1 MVQRWLYSTNAKDIS
16 ILYFILALF
25 SGIAGTAMS
34 MIIRLELAAPGAQ
47 YLSGNN
53 QLFNVL
59 VVGHA
64 ILMIF
69 FLVMPALI
77 GGFGNYMLPLMIGA
91 TDMSFPR
98 INAIGFWL
106 LPIALVCLVTSTLV
120 EAGAGTGWTVY
131 PPLASIQAHSGPSVD
146 LAIFSLHMTSI
157 SSLLGAINFIVTTLN
172 MRTNGITMHKMPLF
186 VWAIFITAFLLLLS
200 LPVLSAGVTMLLLD
214 RNFNTSFFE
223 VAGGGDPI
231 LYQHL
236 FLTILLIMLLI
247 ITFYLTQYNYSLLR
261 NLTDNDI
268 KNLNL
273 KINKEIFNFN
283 KFNEEY
289 KKQYPNNNL
298 PSKEFLEWFIGFFEG
313 DGSFLI
319 AKRGDL
325 SIIITQSD
333 KDINVLNYI
342 KDNINFGNIIIQ
354 SKKDKTYRWVV
365 NKQLDLK
372 LLIHLFN
379 GNIVLPIRYVK
390 LSIFITKLNEK
401 LLKNNESIIIIN
413 NYVKLPSLNDAWL
426 IGFIEAEG
434 CFSIRYSTAY
444 NKFNPIFSLSQKYE
458 SNKYVLEHIL
468 YLFQTYINKPKGSI
482 RAHSKNNVFEINILG
497 TTSCLSILNYFKNF
511 NFHSNKFNSYIL
523 WLEINIILSKRKLN
537 PLTDEQIIN
546 LANKC
551 KIINKK

>member
-1 MVQRWLYSTNAKDIS
+1 
-16 ILYFILALF
+16 
-25 SGIAGTAMS
+25 
-34 MIIRLELAAPGAQ
+34 
-47 YLSGNN
+47 
-53 QLFNVL
+53 
-59 VVGHA
+59 
-64 ILMIF
+64 
-69 FLVMPALI
+69 
-77 GGFGNYMLPLMIGA
+77 MLPLMIGA

-106 LPIALVCLVTSTLV
+106 LPMALVCLVTSTLV

-131 PPLASIQAHSGPSVD
+131 PPLSSIQAHSGPSVD
-146 LAIFSLHMTSI
+146 LAIFSLHLTSI

-172 MRTNGITMHKMPLF
+172 MRTNGMTMHKMPLF

-247 ITFYLTQYNYSLLR
+247 ITFYLTQYNFSLLR
-261 NLTDNDI
+261 DLTDNDI
-268 KNLNL
+268 KDYNLE
-273 KINKEIFNFN
+273 INKDLFNFN

-333 KDINVLNYI
+333 KDIDVLNYI
-342 KDNINFGNIIIQ
+342 KDNLNFGNIIIQ

-365 NKQLDLK
+365 NKQSDLK

-379 GNIVLPIRYVK
+379 GNIVLPLRYVK
-390 LSIFITKLNEK
+390 LSIFISKLNEK
-401 LLKNNESIIIIN
+401 LLKNNESIIIIK
-413 NYVKLPSLNDAWL
+413 NYIKLPSLNDAWL
-426 IGFIEAEG
+426 IGFIDAEG
-434 CFSIRYSTAY
+434 CFSIRFSTAY
-444 NKFNPIFSLSQKYE
+444 KKFNPIFSLSQKYQ

-468 YLFQTYINKPKGSI
+468 TLFQTYINKPKGSI

-497 TTSCLSILNYFKNF
+497 TTSCLSILNYFNKF
-511 NFHSNKFNSYIL
+511 NFHTNKLNSYLL
-523 WLEINIILSKRKLN
+523 WLEINNILSKRRLN